1 MPSITQKLDEL
12 IKAAGGSPSGNG
24 LSIDQKLKQLG
35 SVISGGGSGGGSA
48 PDISPLLT
56 FANGVA
62 YYDLGEIDV
71 TNPGEHYGETG
82 DTFIAVNGV
91 CVDAGFV
98 GTSIF
103 DALVDASDKGYSVG
117 IRYELVLGDEHARF
131 SEKCEKVV
139 KPYKCTYTED
149 GNSEDVITFKTDD
162 GCVEIMLISTVGQAT
177 MIRIP
182 LCPLDLDI
190 TFYQNDGEPAELN
203 ITTPSTNFR
212 IGGGSIGFDSGA
224 IIDAVNNNRDG
235 FSDLW
240 ALFVKDL
247 FFGSQDAILNRG
259 HVNFKLV
266 LPDSGGSYLKLS
278 PDTYEYDNDQYI
290 GYYVFSSPW
299 RLGQNSQYK
308 FLTRQVVTVSWDF
321 QSDSH
326 VGISIESQY
335 ANYMDNK

>member
-35 SVISGGGSGGGSA
+35 GVIGGGSGGGSA

-62 YYDLGEIDV
+62 YYDLGEINV
-71 TNPGEHYGETG
+71 TNPGNHIDETSG
-82 DTFIAVNGV
+82 AYICVNGIS
-91 CVDAGFV
+91 VDAGFV

-117 IRYELVLGDEHARF
+117 IRYELVLSDEHYRD

-139 KPYKCTYTED
+139 KPYKYTYTED
-149 GNSEDVITFKTDD
+149 GKSNDYITFKTDD
-162 GCVEIMLISTVGQAT
+162 GCVEIMSMGPENPAT
-177 MIRIP
+177 MIHIP

-190 TFYQNDGEPAELN
+190 TFYQNDGEPAYFE
-203 ITTPSTNFR
+203 IATPSTAFR
-212 IGGGSIGFDSGA
+212 IDGGSIGFEGA
-224 IIDAVNNNRDG
+224 SIVDAVNLNKDG

-240 ALFVKDL
+240 TRFAQDL
-247 FFGSQDAILNRG
+247 FFGSQDAVLNRG
-259 HVNFKLV
+259 HVNFKLES
-266 LPDSGGSYLKLS
+266 PDYSGGSYQNLS
-278 PDTYEYDNDQYI
+278 PDTFIYDNDQNYA
-290 GYYVFSSPW
+290 YYEFSSSW
-299 RLGQNSQYK
+299 QLGQNSQYK
-308 FLTRQVVTVSWDF
+308 FLTRQVVTVSWDL
-321 QSDSH
+321 QSDSNI
-326 VGISIESQY
+326 GISIASQY